1 VSEPSVDTDGD
12 TDGDPEVDPE
22 VDPDGDPEIDA
33 RGLSCPMPVIE
44 LARAV
49 EAQPVGA
56 VVRLVATDPAAKV
69 DVPVWCRMQRQ
80 GLRSATEDEGAWT
93 FLVEKQR

>member
-1 VSEPSVDTDGD
+1 VSEPSVDA
-12 TDGDPEVDPE
+12 EV
-22 VDPDGDPEIDA
+22 DA
-33 RGLSCPMPVIE
+33 RGLACPMPVIE

-56 VVRLVATDPAAKV
+56 VVRLLATDPAAKV

-80 GLRSATEDEGAWT
+80 TLRSAEEREGAWT